1 MFNIIVATALVL
13 VTTAVYGAEI
23 NTGSDNELRLGIS
36 STSNLFAEQSYRLAE
51 WELGTLQTGQ
61 RFTGTIGLV
70 SPIDLQAPWLQSD
83 PGLELEI
90 YAAPSGSTGSKYGVR
105 ADLYRDSI
113 VGDIVY
119 RYEGFQIFAGYRI
132 AGEGGEARGGIG
144 YALFL
149 HGSGPSLEH
158 GPIVFDRLV
167 YDVHFFSAIPEP
179 EIGRAHV

>member
-132 AGEGGEARGGIG
+132 AGEGGEAGSSPERFSPPARGSAKPG
-144 YALFL
+144 AQE
-149 HGSGPSLEH
+149 SLELH
-158 GPIVFDRLV
+158 YQLRFRITIPIRRNNNG
-167 YDVHFFSAIPEP
+167 YD
-179 EIGRAHV
+179 